1 MEERNQIQKRVDQL
15 REQLHYHNNRY
26 YVLDSPEISDGEYDL
41 LMRQLQ
47 SLESEHPELVTP
59 DSPTQRVGAT
69 PLEAFGTVE
78 HEVPMLSLG
87 NVFDHDELLAWHKRI
102 SGMLAHDDYKFVY
115 EHKMDGLAVSLL
127 YENRHFVRGATRG
140 NGLRGENITQNL
152 RTIKSIPLILPKDA
166 PDKLEVRGEVY
177 ISKAGF
183 KKLNDDRANEEQPL
197 FANPRNAAAGSLRQ
211 LDSRVTA
218 KRPLD
223 ICIYFGRGELP
234 ATHWETLQYL
244 KSLGFKINPH
254 SSLVSSIGEAQD
266 YYNHWLEQRESIEY
280 EADGIVI
287 KVNSIDMQD
296 SLGSVGREPRWA
308 IAYKFPPTQATTKL
322 LDIGIQVG
330 RTGSL
335 NPIAVLE
342 PVSVG
347 GVVIKSAAL
356 HNEDDI
362 RRKDIRIGDTVI
374 VQRAGDV
381 IPEVVGPVVSKRTGA
396 EKTFLVPAQCPICGS
411 EVIRPEG
418 EAMDRCTGAACPA
431 QLYEHMK
438 HFVSRGAMDMRGVG
452 QSIIAALL
460 EQELVKDV
468 SDLYYLKEEQI
479 AQLERMAEKSA
490 ANAIYSI
497 EKSKQRPFARLLFG
511 LGIRHVGDETAEI
524 LARCFGSMG
533 RLSHASE
540 EELLEID
547 SVGPKIAESIV
558 AFFRQPENLEMI
570 KRLEDAG
577 VQMES
582 DIAQQENLPLA
593 GQEYVITGKLEFST
607 RKDAE
612 AALRALGAATGSS
625 VTKKTN
631 YLVAGADAGSKLAK
645 AQQAGIGILSEDDLL
660 RILNSYE

>member
-1 MEERNQIQKRVDQL
+1 
-15 REQLHYHNNRY
+15 
-26 YVLDSPEISDGEYDL
+26 
-41 LMRQLQ
+41 
-47 SLESEHPELVTP
+47 
-59 DSPTQRVGAT
+59 
-69 PLEAFGTVE
+69 
-78 HEVPMLSLG
+78 
-87 NVFDHDELLAWHKRI
+87 
-102 SGMLAHDDYKFVY
+102 
-115 EHKMDGLAVSLL
+115 MDGLAVSLL
-127 YENRHFVRGATRG
+127 YENRRFVRGATRG

-152 RTIKSIPLILPKDA
+152 KTVKSIPLILPKDA

-183 KKLNDDRANEEQPL
+183 KKLNEDRANEEQAL

-211 LDSRVTA
+211 LDSHETA

-223 ICIYFGRGELP
+223 ICIYFGRGGLP

-254 SSLVSSIGEAQD
+254 SSLVANIGEAQE
-266 YYNHWLEQRESIEY
+266 YYNLWLEQRDNIAY

-287 KVNSIDMQD
+287 KVNSIDVQN

-362 RRKDIRIGDTVI
+362 KRKDIRIGDTVI

-381 IPEVVGPVVSKRTGA
+381 IPEVVGPVASKRTGA
-396 EKTFLVPAQCPICGS
+396 ERAFEIPAKCPVCGS

-431 QLYEHMK
+431 QIHEHMK

-452 QSIIAALL
+452 QFIVAALL

-490 ANAIYSI
+490 ANAIDSI

-524 LARCFGSMG
+524 LAHRFGSME
-533 RLSHASE
+533 RLSHTSE

-547 SVGPKIAESIV
+547 SVGPKIAQSIV
-558 AFFRQPENLEMI
+558 AFFRQPDNNIIIE
-570 KRLEDAG
+570 RLRQAG
-577 VQMES
+577 VKMES
-582 DIAQQENLPLA
+582 DVSQQENLPLA
-593 GQEYVITGKLEFST
+593 GQEYVITGKLEFSS
-607 RKDAE
+607 RKDVE

-631 YLVAGADAGSKLAK
+631 YLVTGADAGSKLVK
-645 AQQAGIGILSEDDLL
+645 AQQAGIEILSEDDLL
-660 RILNSYE
+660 RILEKYK